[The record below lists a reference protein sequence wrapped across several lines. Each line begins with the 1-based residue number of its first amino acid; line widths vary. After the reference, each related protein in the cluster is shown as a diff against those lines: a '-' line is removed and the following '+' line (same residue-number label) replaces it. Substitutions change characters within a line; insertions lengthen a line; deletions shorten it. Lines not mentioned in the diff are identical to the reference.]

1 MKHRTAIW
9 PRLYW
14 VPLANAATYA
24 LIGLIVTYALVGV
37 IVNKWQRMLTN
48 ALLPARKELRDT
60 SGLTAP
66 AQTPS
71 RA

>member
-9 PRLYW
+9 PRVYW

-37 IVNKWQRMLTN
+37 IVNK
-48 ALLPARKELRDT
+48 LRQPVNQAKRSRQSQGAS
-60 SGLTAP
+60 SGKTAP
-66 AQTPS
+66 PVLFI
-71 RA
+71 